1 MTKITIL
8 MIMTR
13 AERTFTTFEAAR
25 VCGVFH
31 TTVTNWVN
39 KGKLRAHATPG
50 GHRRIRLPDLLD
62 FMQRF
67 DMPIPHDLVER
78 PKRVLVVDDV
88 EEARESFARAVK
100 RIGSYEV
107 ASCSSGVEALIAI
120 GKELPDLLILDVR
133 MPDVNGFDVCRVLR
147 SGKHTE
153 PIKILAIT
161 GAALSSEEERFLT
174 AHADGFLRK
183 PAQPSE
189 IKDAVLALLEPEPE
203 AAQAAR

>member
-8 MIMTR
+8 TIMTS
-13 AERTFTTFEAAR
+13 AERTFTTFEVAR

-39 KGKLRAHATPG
+39 KGKLKARTTPG
-50 GHRRIRLPDLLD
+50 GHRRIPLADLLD

-67 DMPIPHDLVER
+67 DMPIPPDLVER

-88 EEARESFARAVK
+88 EEARESFARVVK
-100 RIGSYEV
+100 KLGSYDV

-120 GKELPDLLILDVR
+120 GKDLPDLLILDVR
-133 MPDVNGFDVCRVLR
+133 MPDVNGLDVCRVLR
-147 SGKHTE
+147 SGEHTK

-161 GAALSSEEERFLT
+161 GAALSAEEERFLS
-174 AHADGFLRK
+174 AHTDGFLRK
-183 PAQPSE
+183 PAKPSE
-189 IKDAVLALLEPEPE
+189 IEDAVLALLEPESETAE
-203 AAQAAR
+203 AAR